1 MVEYGFLF
9 NDISTWLAYGGLLLF
24 IICFLYGYVVGE
36 EGGVEPVNFSNKV
49 KSLPIDEQDMYA
61 IATGDEEYLAAHC
74 TFDTKEELRREKE
87 ELQRMRNRVARMKL
101 KKQMDQLQQPS
112 QAKPKA
118 KTQVHPLV
126 TDCIDAMVA
135 MGEKKSAARATVNKY
150 FANNPNTNSVE
161 GFISGVFQK

>member
-1 MVEYGFLF
+1 
-9 NDISTWLAYGGLLLF
+9 
-24 IICFLYGYVVGE
+24 
-36 EGGVEPVNFSNKV
+36 
-49 KSLPIDEQDMYA
+49 
-61 IATGDEEYLAAHC
+61 
-74 TFDTKEELRREKE
+74 
-87 ELQRMRNRVARMKL
+87 MRNRVARMKL

-118 KTQVHPLV
+118 KTQVNPLI

>member
-1 MVEYGFLF
+1 MVENGHLF
-9 NDISTWLAYGGLLLF
+9 NDIAAFLGYGGLLLF
-24 IICFLYGYVVGE
+24 IICFLYGCVVGE
-36 EGGVEPVNFSNKV
+36 EGGVEPVNFSNSV

-87 ELQRMRNRVARMKL
+87 DLQRMRNKVARMKL
-101 KKQMDQLQQPS
+101 QKQMGQLQQPS
-112 QAKPKA
+112 QAKPK
-118 KTQVHPLV
+118 VNPLV

-150 FANNPNTNSVE
+150 FANNPNTNSIE
-161 GFISGVFQK
+161 DFLSGVFK

>member
-1 MVEYGFLF
+1 MVENGLLF
-9 NDISTWLAYGGLLLF
+9 NDLAEIFATGLVILFVVCYCIGLILGATGG
-24 IICFLYGYVVGE
+24 IK
-36 EGGVEPVNFSNKV
+36 PTSFSKLDV
-49 KSLPIDEQDMYA
+49 DEQDMYA

-87 ELQRMRNRVARMKL
+87 ELQRMRNKVARMKL
-101 KKQMDQLQQPS
+101 QKQMNQLQQSS

-118 KTQVHPLV
+118 KTQVNPLV

-161 GFISGVFQK
+161 DFLSGVFKR